1 MLIGIFPANHP
12 TTKDQAVQAMWNLL
26 LLPLLNK
33 TRVNKLA
40 VISGCSRG
48 LGRAMA
54 LEFSSRGWRVAGGA
68 RTVDAL
74 NEVSRKINTDSL
86 FLPLDVTNPES
97 VESFAQ
103 QVGEKF
109 GSPDLLVNNAGLINQ
124 NAPLTEVSPDE
135 FAAVLA
141 VNLGGIHNMIRSF
154 VPMMEKVGRGV
165 IANFSSYW
173 GQSTAPEVGPYCAT
187 KWGVEGLTRS
197 LAQELPSRLAAVA
210 FNPGVINT
218 DMLRST
224 FGDQALDYESP
235 KEWAIRAVTKLEML
249 TPEDSGKTVV
259 A

>member
-1 MLIGIFPANHP
+1 M
-12 TTKDQAVQAMWNLL
+12 QAMWNLL
-26 LLPLLNK
+26 LHPLLNK
-33 TRVNKLA
+33 IRVSKLV

-54 LEFSSRGWRVAGGA
+54 LEFSSRGWKVAGGA

-74 NEVSRKINTDSL
+74 DELSQKMVSESL
-86 FLPLDVTNPES
+86 FVPLDVTDPES

-103 QVGEKF
+103 QVEEKF

-124 NAPLTEVSPDE
+124 NAPLTKVSPDE
-135 FAAVLA
+135 FAAVLS

-154 VPMMEKVGRGV
+154 VPMMEKAGHGV

-197 LAQELPSRLAAVA
+197 LAQELPSGLAAIA

-218 DMLRST
+218 DMLQST
-224 FGDQALDYESP
+224 FGEQAHSYPSP
-235 KEWAIRAVTKLEML
+235 QEWVVNAVNRLEAL
-249 TPEDSGKTVV
+249 SPVDNGKTSNP
-259 A
+259 